1 MDPRQRAVDRRRF
14 TKIAVMF
21 VVGLVLGGIALALF
35 LLVPEDIRNER
46 SGPTRGPDSL
56 SEALGSVIVVGAVL
70 MVVAVGDL
78 VVRWVRGPQKPGKRA
93 RD

>member
-21 VVGLVLGGIALALF
+21 AVGLALAGVGLLLF
-35 LLVPEDIRNER
+35 LVVPDDIRNDR
-46 SGPTRGPDSL
+46 SGRRRGPDSL
-56 SEALGSVIVVGAVL
+56 TEVLGMLVFLGAVL

-78 VVRWVRGPQKPGKRA
+78 VVRWVKGPQKPGKRA